1 MLYVSGDTC
10 ITVTAACA
18 MNLVGFDYDAMD
30 DDVWGGSEGE
40 EEEEGEGEMSEA
52 QLEKLLLQN
61 ISDEEEGGMN
71 EDEEE
76 REEED
81 ELEDREPPKSRFVCP
96 AAGLMLGGI
105 KCD

>member
-1 MLYVSGDTC
+1 MSLEIYNTVDDT
-10 ITVTAACA
+10 CA
-18 MNLVGFDYDAMD
+18 MNLLEFDYDAMD
-30 DDVWGGSEGE
+30 GDVWGGSEEE
-40 EEEEGEGEMSEA
+40 EEEEGGEMSEA

-81 ELEDREPPKSRFVCP
+81 ELGEKEPTKSRC
-96 AAGLMLGGI
+96 ACLAT
-105 KCD
+105 